1 MIKII
6 IEKIEEVLN
15 NYIDAS
21 NEPFRGHHIAKLIRK
36 GLPEYF
42 RDFIDDPKKYKIMGF
57 PGKGGW
63 AFVPWISFTNADTSS
78 SPQKNYSVVYFFK
91 EDMSGFYLSLNL
103 GINEFNKK
111 LGKSNLAII
120 AENFRDTLQSNFYQ
134 TFDYKPMDLGCRTG
148 YLKRDSTIV
157 YENADIFNIEYT
169 LEDLPSEAKL
179 RKDLYFF
186 FELYDYLFE
195 ERDEKLIS
203 DSELERVLN
212 SSNDDD
218 LPLLFKPTK
227 QKTELLE
234 DCVNLSIQNF
244 GAISESN
251 INISKINVIGGQNAT
266 GKSTSS
272 KLLYCFLKYNS
283 ANLKE
288 YA

>member
-1 MIKII
+1 
-6 IEKIEEVLN
+6 
-15 NYIDAS
+15 
-21 NEPFRGHHIAKLIRK
+21 
-36 GLPEYF
+36 
-42 RDFIDDPKKYKIMGF
+42 
-57 PGKGGW
+57 
-63 AFVPWISFTNADTSS
+63 
-78 SPQKNYSVVYFFK
+78 
-91 EDMSGFYLSLNL
+91 
-103 GINEFNKK
+103 
-111 LGKSNLAII
+111 
-120 AENFRDTLQSNFYQ
+120 
-134 TFDYKPMDLGCRTG
+134 MDLGCRTG